1 VLANDLASGTHEVR
15 VEAGTTAA
23 LVVPMTT
30 QQGIPVSGW
39 IAVPAP
45 VDVQVYERERLLGSS
60 RSDRIMVAAGRH
72 ELDVVNEALGF
83 RVTRVVNVKGIDNEN
98 IASVSGLRESIVL
111 GSVDFQGERSN
122 GMVLGLALAD
132 RLGAVVGDTVTV
144 VSPVGSELAMLQ
156 IGQPFIRRF
165 VVVGIY
171 ESNNKEYDGNY
182 SYVGLP
188 AAQSLFR
195 MGEEVHGV
203 EIRLSS
209 IEHSD
214 AYQAKLHETFGS
226 SYRILTWYDLHRELY
241 SVMNIERWMAYVI
254 LCLIVGVASFNLL
267 GSLTMTVIEKTRD
280 IGILV
285 SMGAGRK
292 SIQRIFTL
300 QGVFVGLFG
309 SIIGMALGLVLVL
322 LQQEYHLFPLDT
334 TVYII
339 PAIPTEIQISDV
351 VLVVLTAI
359 FFCSVAALY
368 PARKAAALVPVEA
381 IRWE

>member
-1 VLANDLASGTHEVR
+1 
-15 VEAGTTAA
+15 
-23 LVVPMTT
+23 
-30 QQGIPVSGW
+30 
-39 IAVPAP
+39 
-45 VDVQVYERERLLGSS
+45 
-60 RSDRIMVAAGRH
+60 
-72 ELDVVNEALGF
+72 
-83 RVTRVVNVKGIDNEN
+83 
-98 IASVSGLRESIVL
+98 
-111 GSVDFQGERSN
+111 
-122 GMVLGLALAD
+122 
-132 RLGAVVGDTVTV
+132 
-144 VSPVGSELAMLQ
+144 
-156 IGQPFIRRF
+156 
-165 VVVGIY
+165 Y

-182 SYVGLP
+182 AYVGLP

-195 MGEEVHGV
+195 MGDEIHGV

-300 QGVFVGLFG
+300 QGVFVGMFG

-351 VLVVLTAI
+351 VLVVFTAI
-359 FFCSVAALY
+359 LFCSVAALY